1 MFKIQWHF
9 LFLMCFFLLV
19 IPQEGFS
26 KKLSIEEVN
35 TIWENFLRK
44 EQYRQFGFTLESKF
58 DAPMFGNRI
67 IVKELR
73 GGYLGGFFGLSEG
86 GGWGIVGGLEAEVT
100 IEEGILQLYVKE
112 TVKTSPGLDLFFIVI
127 QSGYDKKKY
136 PIYEF
141 RLILRDTRER
151 EQIKTLKSINLPK
164 EEVFVP
170 LYSERRPRGKIDYDP
185 EKKVAVVRIE
195 SIRNPFSV
203 EVPLLE
209 FF

>member
-1 MFKIQWHF
+1 M
-9 LFLMCFFLLV
+9 LCFSLLV
-19 IPQEGFS
+19 VPQEGFS
-26 KKLSIEEVN
+26 KILSIEEVDA
-35 TIWENFLRK
+35 IWENFLRK
-44 EQYRQFGFTLESKF
+44 EKYWQFAVTRYSKV
-58 DAPMFGNRI
+58 DATMFGNRI
-67 IVKELR
+67 IVSELR
-73 GGYLGGFFGLSEG
+73 GGYLGGLFGLSEG
-86 GGWGIVGGLEAEVT
+86 GGSTIAGGLEAEVAT
-100 IEEGILQLYVKE
+100 AEGILQLYVKQ

-127 QSGYDKKKY
+127 QADHDKKKY

-209 FF
+209 FFEKGK